1 MKKNKRDKK
10 NIKVICRSEAIYDA
24 SIILETTD
32 ILFKLLEILN
42 SKEIIPNSNFFYLIL
57 NLDSYNEICEEFNKT
72 FFKTDHPKI
81 KVHLL
86 NKKEYISEVMVQ
98 KRLLQRKFE
107 ILLKYSKK
115 NNAIDELKKI
125 SIEILNFA
133 KLIYNQRI
141 ENLRKE
147 MDDVYDIV
155 PLTEIFIIIENIKT
169 MIKNNIN

>member
-1 MKKNKRDKK
+1 MKK
-10 NIKVICRSEAIYDA
+10 NIKVISKPEAIYDA

-42 SKEIIPNSNFFYLIL
+42 SKEIIQNNNFFYLIL
-57 NLDSYNEICEEFNKT
+57 NLDSYNETFEEFNKT

-115 NNAIDELKKI
+115 NNTNELKKI
-125 SIEILNFA
+125 SIEILNFM
-133 KLIYNQRI
+133 KSIYNQKI

-169 MIKNNIN
+169 MIKNNID

>member
-10 NIKVICRSEAIYDA
+10 NIKVICRPEAIYDA

-42 SKEIIPNSNFFYLIL
+42 SKEIIQNNNFFYLIL

-115 NNAIDELKKI
+115 NNTNELKKI

-133 KLIYNQRI
+133 KSIYNQRI

>member
-1 MKKNKRDKK
+1 MKK
-10 NIKVICRSEAIYDA
+10 NIKVICRPESIYDA

-72 FFKTDHPKI
+72 FFKIDHPKI

-86 NKKEYISEVMVQ
+86 NKKEYISEAIVQ

-115 NNAIDELKKI
+115 NNTNELKKI
-125 SIEILNFA
+125 SIEILNFM
-133 KLIYNQRI
+133 KSIYNQKI

-169 MIKNNIN
+169 MIKNNID

>member
-1 MKKNKRDKK
+1 MKK
-10 NIKVICRSEAIYDA
+10 NIKVICKPEAIYDA

-42 SKEIIPNSNFFYLIL
+42 SKEIIQNNNFFYLLL

-72 FFKTDHPKI
+72 FFKTNHPKI

-86 NKKEYISEVMVQ
+86 NKKEYISEAIVQ

-115 NNAIDELKKI
+115 NNAINELKKI
-125 SIEILNFA
+125 SIEILEFINS
-133 KLIYNQRI
+133 IYNQRI
-141 ENLRKE
+141 ENLRRE
-147 MDDVYDIV
+147 IDDVYDIV
-155 PLTEIFIIIENIKT
+155 PLTEIFIILEDTK
-169 MIKNNIN
+169 KVINQ

>member
-10 NIKVICRSEAIYDA
+10 NIKVICRPEAIYDA

-115 NNAIDELKKI
+115 NNTNELKKI
-125 SIEILNFA
+125 SIEILNFM
-133 KLIYNQRI
+133 KSIYNQKI

-169 MIKNNIN
+169 MIKNNID

>member
-1 MKKNKRDKK
+1 MKK
-10 NIKVICRSEAIYDA
+10 NIKVICKPEAIYDA

-42 SKEIIPNSNFFYLIL
+42 SKEIIQNNNFFYLIL

-86 NKKEYISEVMVQ
+86 NKKEYISEVIVQ

-115 NNAIDELKKI
+115 NNTNELKKI
-125 SIEILNFA
+125 SIEILNFM
-133 KLIYNQRI
+133 KSIYNQKI

-169 MIKNNIN
+169 MIKNNID

>member
-10 NIKVICRSEAIYDA
+10 NIKVICRTEAIYDA

-86 NKKEYISEVMVQ
+86 NKKEYISEVIVQ
-98 KRLLQRKFE
+98 KRLLNRKFE
-107 ILLKYSKK
+107 VLVKYYKK
-115 NNAIDELKKI
+115 NNANELKKI

-133 KLIYNQRI
+133 KSIYNQRI

-169 MIKNNIN
+169 MIKNNID

>member
-1 MKKNKRDKK
+1 MKKHEK
-10 NIKVICRSEAIYDA
+10 NIKVIFKPEAIYDA

-42 SKEIIPNSNFFYLIL
+42 SKEIIQNNNFFYFIL

-115 NNAIDELKKI
+115 NNTNELKKI
-125 SIEILNFA
+125 SIEILNFM
-133 KLIYNQRI
+133 KSIYNQKI

>member
-1 MKKNKRDKK
+1 MKKNKK
-10 NIKVICRSEAIYDA
+10 NIKVINKPEAIYDA
-24 SIILETTD
+24 SIIMEATD

-42 SKEIIPNSNFFYLIL
+42 SKEIIQNNNFFYLIL

-86 NKKEYISEVMVQ
+86 NKKEYISEAIVQ

-107 ILLKYSKK
+107 VLVKYSKK

-125 SIEILNFA
+125 SIEILNFM
-133 KLIYNQRI
+133 KSIYNQII
-141 ENLRKE
+141 ENLSKE

>member
-1 MKKNKRDKK
+1 MKKNKK
-10 NIKVICRSEAIYDA
+10 NIKVISKPEAIYDA

-42 SKEIIPNSNFFYLIL
+42 SKEIIQNNNFFYLIL

-115 NNAIDELKKI
+115 NNTNELKKI
-125 SIEILNFA
+125 SIEILNFI
-133 KLIYNQRI
+133 KSIYNQKI

-169 MIKNNIN
+169 MIKNNID

>member
-1 MKKNKRDKK
+1 MEKNKK
-10 NIKVICRSEAIYDA
+10 NIKVISKPEAIYDA

-42 SKEIIPNSNFFYLIL
+42 SKEIIQNNNFFYLFL

-115 NNAIDELKKI
+115 NNTNELKKI

-133 KLIYNQRI
+133 KSIYNQRI

-169 MIKNNIN
+169 MIKNNID

>member
-1 MKKNKRDKK
+1 MKKHEK
-10 NIKVICRSEAIYDA
+10 NIKVIFKPEAIYDA

-42 SKEIIPNSNFFYLIL
+42 SKEIIQNNNFFYFIL

-115 NNAIDELKKI
+115 NNTNELKKI
-125 SIEILNFA
+125 SIEILNFM
-133 KLIYNQRI
+133 KSIYNQKI

-169 MIKNNIN
+169 MIKNNID

>member
-1 MKKNKRDKK
+1 MGGDDKMKKNIR
-10 NIKVICRSEAIYDA
+10 VISKPEAIYDA

-42 SKEIIPNSNFFYLIL
+42 SKEIIQNNNFFYLLL

-72 FFKTDHPKI
+72 FFKTNHPKI

-86 NKKEYISEVMVQ
+86 NKKEYISEAIVQ

-115 NNAIDELKKI
+115 NNAINELKKI
-125 SIEILNFA
+125 SIEILEFINS
-133 KLIYNQRI
+133 IYNQRI
-141 ENLRKE
+141 ENLRRE
-147 MDDVYDIV
+147 IDDVYDIV
-155 PLTEIFIIIENIKT
+155 PLTEIFIILEDTK
-169 MIKNNIN
+169 KVINQ